1 MYKTYMIIDSKEL
14 LYISIVM
21 IQAFDK
27 LVYDILIT
35 REPSSEQKR
44 IWDRMIMST
53 MKKWTTVVRKQG
65 ILRTWV
71 RTETW
76 DWMYQNKW

>member
-35 REPSSEQKR
+35 REPSSDDNEYDEEMDYGGSQ
-44 IWDRMIMST
+44 T
-53 MKKWTTVVRKQG
+53 MHSKDLGTH
-65 ILRTWV
+65 
-71 RTETW
+71 
-76 DWMYQNKW
+76 

>member
-44 IWDRMIMST
+44 IWDWMIMST
-53 MKKWTTVVRKQG
+53 MKKWTTVVSKQG

-76 DWMYQNKW
+76 D